1 MSAETDS
8 VFFYGLFMDEE
19 LLEKQGIQVLS
30 SAVGYVEGFTIAIG
44 ERATL
49 LPEVG
54 SQAYGVL
61 MQLNPGSA
69 TALYEGQGL
78 TDYVAETV
86 TVQLPG
92 NCTANAVCYNLPA
105 KKPSGK
111 NRAYAA
117 ALLALAAR
125 LELPDSYLEHLKA
138 QSIADRP

>member
-1 MSAETDS
+1 MSAEPDS
-8 VFFYGLFMDEE
+8 VFFYGLFMDEQ

-30 SAVGYVEGFTIAIG
+30 SAVGYVEGFTLAIG

-54 SQAYGVL
+54 SRAYGVL
-61 MQLNPGSA
+61 MQLKPGSA
-69 TALYEGQGL
+69 KALYKGQGL

-92 NCTANAVCYNLPA
+92 EATAGAACYTLPA
-105 KKPSGK
+105 KKLRGK
-111 NRAYAA
+111 NFAYAT
-117 ALLALAAR
+117 ALLALAIQ

-138 QSIADRP
+138 QSIADHP